1 MNNHGNNYRDN
12 RRKRENR
19 GEFSGRIPKK
29 SRGSRERSNSSDDQ
43 REEEGA
49 VLEEVDPVIEARK
62 ALEMFEEVSG
72 EAVVHSLPI
81 TKKEMGSSRRYERN
95 NLHKNN
101 TNGSAASRM
110 IEQKRSYNNNGK
122 RNQHDASK
130 KEIVKQDP
138 ALEKRRAEEEN
149 AKERK
154 KIEEEKAR
162 RRKRKEDGEA
172 RRKKFR
178 PTIAGLQDSNCLL

>member
-81 TKKEMGSSRRYERN
+81 TKKEMGSSRRNERN

-110 IEQKRSYNNNGK
+110 IEQKRSYNNGK

-130 KEIVKQDP
+130 KEVVKQDP

-149 AKERK
+149 AKEKK
-154 KIEEEKAR
+154 KIEEDKAR
-162 RRKRKEDGEA
+162 RRKRKEEGEA